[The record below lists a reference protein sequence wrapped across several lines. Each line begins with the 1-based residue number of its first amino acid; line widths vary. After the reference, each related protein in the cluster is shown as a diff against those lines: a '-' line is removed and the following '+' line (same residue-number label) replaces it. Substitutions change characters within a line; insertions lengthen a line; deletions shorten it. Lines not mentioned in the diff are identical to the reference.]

1 MIAELFVSPFVESE
15 ALRRALVA
23 TFVLALSAGPV
34 GVFLMLRRM
43 SLAGDALSHAVL
55 PGVAA
60 AFLLSGLAVIP
71 MTIGGLVAGLIVALL
86 SGVVT
91 RFAKQRE
98 DISFAAFYLISLAL
112 GVFLVSLRG
121 EELELEHVLFGHVL
135 ALTTESML
143 VTAITS
149 TMSIIGM
156 ALIWRPLVAEC
167 LDPGFLRSV
176 SGAGRWAHMIFLV
189 VVVLNLVGA
198 FQAMGSLLAV
208 GLMMLPAATAR
219 LWVRTLETMTALAIG
234 VGAASGYAGLVIA
247 HRFAIDPAPAI
258 ILVAGLAYL
267 TSIVL
272 GRRGILFAHWQPA
285 RHRTA

>member
-1 MIAELFVSPFVESE
+1 MYDWLFGPFIEFE
-15 ALRRALVA
+15 FMRRALAGTVA
-23 TFVLALSAGPV
+23 LALGAGPI

-71 MTIGGLVAGLIVALL
+71 MTIGGLVAGLAVALF
-86 SGVVT
+86 SGLVT
-91 RFAKQRE
+91 RVAKQRE

-112 GVFLVSLRG
+112 GVLLVGLRG
-121 EELELEHVLFGHVL
+121 EELELDHVLFGHIL
-135 ALTTESML
+135 ELSSDSLL
-143 VTAITS
+143 VTGITS
-149 TMSIIGM
+149 TLSLLGM

-176 SGAGRWAHMIFLV
+176 SGAGRWAHLTFLMLV
-189 VVVLNLVGA
+189 VFNLVGA

-208 GLMMLPAATAR
+208 GLMVLPAATAKFWVKR
-219 LWVRTLETMTALAIG
+219 LEAMTALSIG
-234 VGAASGYAGLVIA
+234 IGMVAGYLGLVIA
-247 HRFAIDPAPAI
+247 HRFALDPAPAI
-258 ILVAGLAYL
+258 ILVAGVIYL
-267 TSIVL
+267 GSILL
-272 GRRGILFAHWQPA
+272 GRRGILFERWQPT

>member
-1 MIAELFVSPFVESE
+1 MGQIFIAPFLEDE
-15 ALRRALVA
+15 AMRRALVA

-71 MTIGGLVAGLIVALL
+71 MTIGGLIAGLCVALF
-86 SGVVT
+86 SGLVT
-91 RFAKQRE
+91 RAAKQRE
-98 DISFAAFYLISLAL
+98 DISFAAFYLISLSV
-112 GVFLVSLRG
+112 GVLLVGLRG
-121 EELELEHVLFGHVL
+121 EELELDHVLFGHIL
-135 ALTTESML
+135 ELSSESL
-143 VTAITS
+143 IVTGITS
-149 TMSIIGM
+149 TLSLLGM
-156 ALIWRPLVAEC
+156 VLIWRPLVAEC

-176 SGAGRWAHMIFLV
+176 SGAGRWAHFIFLML
-189 VVVLNLVGA
+189 VVLNLVGA

-208 GLMMLPAATAR
+208 GLMMLPAATAKF
-219 LWVRTLETMTALAIG
+219 WVKRLETMTLLSMGIG
-234 VGAASGYAGLVIA
+234 IGSGYFGLVIA
-247 HRFAIDPAPAI
+247 HQFGLDPAPSI

-267 TSIVL
+267 ASIVL
-272 GRRGILFAHWQPA
+272 GRRGLLFDRWQPA